1 MSSVYYAFALQARR
15 DVAERADM
23 VQREQELASNKVQLE
38 WSEEKDKLDKE
49 VARLR
54 QDKRRLDGLNRELNE
69 KTNQVSFE
77 IGDGRWERGDGRG
90 EDYFATRA
98 LPSRGYLQP
107 GAGKCPRRSIWGNSE
122 PGVWCASPWF
132 VAGCC

>member
-1 MSSVYYAFALQARR
+1 MSVVYYAFALQARR
-15 DVAERADM
+15 DVAEREDM

-69 KTNQVSFE
+69 KTNQVSSE
-77 IGDGRWERGDGRG
+77 IGDGRREMG
-90 EDYFATRA
+90 EGGLSFDSA

-107 GAGKCPRRSIWGNSE
+107 GAGKFPR
-122 PGVWCASPWF
+122 
-132 VAGCC
+132 